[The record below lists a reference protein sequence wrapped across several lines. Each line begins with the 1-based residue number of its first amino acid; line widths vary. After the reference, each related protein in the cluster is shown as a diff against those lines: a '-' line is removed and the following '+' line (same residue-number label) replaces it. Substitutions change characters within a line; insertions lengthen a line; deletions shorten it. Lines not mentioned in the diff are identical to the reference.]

1 MKTVWT
7 FDREQ
12 LDRALADYR
21 KSLIDDQRVSA
32 VLAEEVA
39 RDVIKFL
46 TAPQAAK
53 LRVEG
58 AKIGTTK
65 LDPAQPWPF
74 QANGPPRGEGEDD
87 R

>member
-1 MKTVWT
+1 MMAVWT
-7 FDREQ
+7 FNREQ

-21 KSLIDDQRVSA
+21 KSLVDDRYVSA

-39 RDVIKFL
+39 RDVVRFL
-46 TAPQAAK
+46 TSPQAAK

-74 QANGPPRGEGEDD
+74 PPHKPKPERE
-87 R
+87 